1 MLLFRKEELRRVRRT
16 GAERSGSGREPDEE
30 YDAVEFAINS
40 ATLRERLDVLGMG
53 ARHIAE
59 VFADLVT
66 EEHARLSQW
75 IVKEH
80 SETAYNHL
88 LSKRLQVLS
97 TLTLDSWKHAVQEA
111 FRKGET
117 RWSRVQPESLGWLLE
132 LWESVDARLVLRAI
146 IETFPTSEVVL
157 DVTDLLEGGWFE
169 TDEDPRD
176 VALTHFGWVIANG
189 APVIVLTEGSSDVG
203 VLSQALQVLRPHLEG
218 FLRFPDFSVG
228 AEGGAG
234 ALVRLLKALWAAGV
248 ANRVVALFD
257 NDTAAADALRSLNTL
272 SLPANLRVLTLPDIE
287 VGRHYPTIGP
297 SGMNKMN
304 VNGLAGSLE
313 LYLGIDVLREH
324 DGSLRPVQWT
334 GYNPRLGRYQGEL
347 VGKSTLHDRFRAKAE
362 DALTARGP
370 ITGQDWTGLNL
381 VFDALLACLE

>member
-132 LWESVDARLVLRAI
+132 L
-146 IETFPTSEVVL
+146 
-157 DVTDLLEGGWFE
+157 
-169 TDEDPRD
+169 
-176 VALTHFGWVIANG
+176 
-189 APVIVLTEGSSDVG
+189 
-203 VLSQALQVLRPHLEG
+203 
-218 FLRFPDFSVG
+218 
-228 AEGGAG
+228 
-234 ALVRLLKALWAAGV
+234 
-248 ANRVVALFD
+248 
-257 NDTAAADALRSLNTL
+257 
-272 SLPANLRVLTLPDIE
+272 
-287 VGRHYPTIGP
+287 
-297 SGMNKMN
+297 
-304 VNGLAGSLE
+304 
-313 LYLGIDVLREH
+313 
-324 DGSLRPVQWT
+324 
-334 GYNPRLGRYQGEL
+334 
-347 VGKSTLHDRFRAKAE
+347 
-362 DALTARGP
+362 
-370 ITGQDWTGLNL
+370 
-381 VFDALLACLE
+381 